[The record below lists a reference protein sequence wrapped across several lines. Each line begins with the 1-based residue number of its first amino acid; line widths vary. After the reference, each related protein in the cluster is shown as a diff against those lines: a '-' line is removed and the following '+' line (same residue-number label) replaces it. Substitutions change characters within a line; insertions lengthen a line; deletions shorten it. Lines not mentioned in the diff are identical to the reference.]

1 MGNNGLNNR
10 NPQRPTNTG
19 RPQNR
24 NGRPSQSRKAP
35 IRLGSQ
41 QRNNAG
47 AAVRRNTVPAVQPQ
61 NGGAAALNKK
71 GKKKIINFSIPEKFD
86 FSFFLIVMILLAFG
100 LVMLFS
106 ATFASAKW
114 RYGDSYYFVKRQL
127 IFAGVGVAA
136 MIVIS
141 YIDYHVFMQKVLLK
155 FAILGS
161 VALMVLVRLFG
172 KTVGGAERWIKI
184 GEITIQPSE
193 ILKLVTIIVIA
204 DYMQRNY
211 EKIGD
216 FKRGFFPAM
225 LRVAI
230 SCALVILQP
239 HLSCTIIIFVV
250 CFCMLCIGGAKASHL
265 WLVVAAVA
273 VLGLLIIKVFPAM
286 GFDYVTTRFLSFND
300 PEADVMDKTYQTYQS
315 LVTIGSGG
323 IFGQGLGNSRQ
334 KYSYLPITENDFIFP
349 VIVEEL
355 GFVGAVLVILLF
367 VILLVRGFYIAS
379 SAPDKFGMLLCAG
392 IVIQI
397 GLQAFM
403 NIAVATNAMPNTG
416 VSLPFI
422 SYGGTALMMQLGE
435 MGIVLNISRKAALE

>member
-10 NPQRPTNTG
+10 NPQRPVNTG

-24 NGRPSQSRKAP
+24 NGRPSQGRKAP

-47 AAVRRNTVPAVQPQ
+47 AAIRRNPVPSVQPQ

-71 GKKKIINFSIPEKFD
+71 GKKKLINFSIPEKFD
-86 FSFFLIVMILLAFG
+86 FSFFLIVIILLAFG

-127 IFAGVGVAA
+127 IFAGIGVAA

-193 ILKLVTIIVIA
+193 I
-204 DYMQRNY
+204 
-211 EKIGD
+211 
-216 FKRGFFPAM
+216 
-225 LRVAI
+225 
-230 SCALVILQP
+230 
-239 HLSCTIIIFVV
+239 
-250 CFCMLCIGGAKASHL
+250 
-265 WLVVAAVA
+265 
-273 VLGLLIIKVFPAM
+273 
-286 GFDYVTTRFLSFND
+286 
-300 PEADVMDKTYQTYQS
+300 
-315 LVTIGSGG
+315 
-323 IFGQGLGNSRQ
+323 
-334 KYSYLPITENDFIFP
+334 
-349 VIVEEL
+349 
-355 GFVGAVLVILLF
+355 
-367 VILLVRGFYIAS
+367 
-379 SAPDKFGMLLCAG
+379 
-392 IVIQI
+392 
-397 GLQAFM
+397 
-403 NIAVATNAMPNTG
+403 
-416 VSLPFI
+416 
-422 SYGGTALMMQLGE
+422 
-435 MGIVLNISRKAALE
+435 